1 MNAGGR
7 APILV
12 LGVGNALLQDD
23 GVGPALI
30 ELLRATR
37 GADPRVELVDG
48 GTLGLALLGWIE
60 HRGALLV
67 LDAVE
72 VGAAPGTVHV
82 IERPLDRGAARGI
95 GAHGGN
101 AASLLGTAAL
111 LGVLPHQV
119 LVIGV
124 EPRSIRTGTELDPV
138 VARALP
144 RAAALAGSWLDA
156 RLAEL
161 REGACTS

>member
-1 MNAGGR
+1 MNAGAR

-23 GVGPALI
+23 GVGPALV
-30 ELLRATR
+30 ERLRATR
-37 GADPRVELVDG
+37 GTDPRVEFVDG
-48 GTLGLALLGWIE
+48 GTLGLALLGWLE
-60 HRGALLV
+60 HRAALLV

-72 VGAAPGTVHV
+72 LGAAPGTVHV

-111 LGVLPHQV
+111 LGVLPHHV
-119 LVIGV
+119 LVVGV
-124 EPRSIRTGTELDPV
+124 EPRSIRTGTELDPDV
-138 VARALP
+138 ERALP
-144 RAAALAGSWLDA
+144 RAAELAERWIAA
-156 RLAEL
+156 RLSEL